1 MKLEIVKNSKTW
13 FFMSGLLASLS
24 LAFILISFAKF
35 SSPVKLGLDF
45 TGGSK
50 IEYVFKTE
58 QLKNQT
64 ISSEAIQGILSQS
77 GLNGTNVQIAPEKE
91 NTEIILRTKAVSDD
105 PSLDKFNKLLAE
117 QYGSFQ
123 INSIDTVSPIIGPE
137 LFTSAITSL
146 IITILGIV
154 IYISTRFT
162 RDYAFS
168 AIAALIHDVFI
179 SLGLFAF
186 LGVFF
191 NVEVDS
197 LFITALL
204 TIFGFSVHDTIVV
217 FDRIRENQKLQSKS
231 FNFIQIVELSIQQ
244 VFQRSLNTSITVLT
258 VLAVLFFFGGASTT
272 LFAGALF
279 FGLFIGTYS
288 SLFIASP
295 ILVKLKA

>member
-13 FFMSGLLASLS
+13 FLMSGLLASLS

-64 ISSEAIQGILSQS
+64 ISSEAIQGLLSQS

-91 NTEIILRTKAVSDD
+91 NTEVILRTQAVSDD

-244 VFQRSLNTSITVLT
+244 VFQRSLNTSLTVLT
-258 VLAVLFFFGGASTT
+258 VLAVLFFFGGASTA